1 MVERPIKKSDR
12 QIVAE
17 PSDVVEEVL
26 ETEASLSEGSPDST
40 TQAREKRIITLPLAG
55 KDKTKSKGKGNKQ
68 DDERSGPANLALMR
82 GPKPTRPKGPVIKEP
97 QSATAEDSATEPD
110 QETTAEG

>member
-1 MVERPIKKSDR
+1 MVERPIKKSER

-55 KDKTKSKGKGNKQ
+55 KDKAKGKGKGNKQ
-68 DDERSGPANLALMR
+68 DDERSSPANPALMR
-82 GPKPTRPKGPVIKEP
+82 GPKPTRPKGPVIKP
-97 QSATAEDSATEPD
+97 QSASAEDSATEPD